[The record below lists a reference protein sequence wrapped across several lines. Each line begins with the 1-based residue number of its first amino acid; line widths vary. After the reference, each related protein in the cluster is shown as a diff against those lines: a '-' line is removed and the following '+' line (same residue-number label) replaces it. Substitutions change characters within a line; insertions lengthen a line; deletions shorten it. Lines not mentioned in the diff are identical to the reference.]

1 MWSSMRDR
9 SKGQSQV
16 VTAVLLGGILVVGIS
31 SAYTWGVP
39 LLQKNQDVSN
49 LQDTVS
55 SLQDLEEEIVAVSQ
69 RGGSSEVSIN
79 VRDGFFE
86 VLPENDTIVYT
97 GTTNAAYVA
106 TGQWVPLNENDMNGV
121 PEAGFGGGYGIQNQ
135 DRPGV
140 LIARARQEGDEYQTT
155 FKIVFRELQ
164 DLESNQGYKI
174 DLVGDGNLEASGGT
188 HNIVITQGEE
198 TTEQGA
204 SATNGPL
211 ERQQVQLRIE

>member
-1 MWSSMRDR
+1 MFTPT
-9 SKGQSQV
+9 KGQSQV

-55 SLQDLEEEIVAVSQ
+55 TLETLEEEIESVGQ
-69 RGGSSEVSIN
+69 RGGSSEVSMD
-79 VRDGFFE
+79 VGDGFLE
-86 VLPENDTIVYT
+86 VDPEADTITYT
-97 GTTNAAYVA
+97 TTTKAAYVA
-106 TGQWVPLNENDMNGV
+106 TGQWVPLNDNDLNGV
-121 PEAGFGGGYGIQNQ
+121 AEAGLGEGYGLQNQ

-140 LIARARQEGDEYQTT
+140 LIARAEQQGEEFQTT

-164 DLESNQGYKI
+164 DTDTNQGYQT
-174 DLVGDGNLEASGGT
+174 DLIGDGNLEASGGT
-188 HNIVITQGEE
+188 HDIVISRGEE

-211 ERQQVQLRIE
+211 ERQQIQIRID